1 MRLILFDI
9 DGTLFPNPSTEIRFF
24 KYLWRRRCLG
34 LRQLSAAAW
43 FPLRYWPRYGRQV
56 MQKNKGYLAGLSPA
70 QVAVWAD
77 EFVTQQMQP
86 LVFAPTQAR
95 LQAHQA
101 AGDCVALLSGTPQFM
116 ADAIGRFLGVEHC
129 LGTRCSL
136 QAARFTNAPPWRH
149 PYGPAKI
156 EAAGQLAEQTGLPL
170 AEAVAYGDSI
180 NDSWL
185 FEQVGQAVAVM
196 PDQRLQA
203 LAKQRGW
210 EVIPSRACAS
220 DQALP

>member
-1 MRLILFDI
+1 MRLVLFDI

-24 KYLWRRRCLG
+24 KHLWRQRRLG

-43 FPLRYWPRYGRQV
+43 FPLRYWPRHGRQV

-70 QVAVWAD
+70 QVAAWAD
-77 EFVTQQMQP
+77 EFVAGQLQP
-86 LVFAPTQAR
+86 LVFAPTRGR
-95 LQAHQA
+95 LEAHQE
-101 AGDCVALLSGTPQFM
+101 AGDRVALLSGTPQFM
-116 ADAIGRFLGVEHC
+116 ADAIGRFLGVDLC
-129 LGTRCSL
+129 LGTLCSL
-136 QAARFTNAPPWRH
+136 QSGHFTSAPPTRH

-156 EAAGQLAEQTGLPL
+156 DAACQLAEQTGLAL

-185 FEQVGQAVAVM
+185 FEQVSQAVAVM

-203 LAKQRGW
+203 LAEQRGW
-210 EVIPSRACAS
+210 AVISAPDCGS